1 MTIDEKLDRILWN
14 QEVMLMYLQQILKE
28 SSKSQ
33 FLEDYSANLAAQAT
47 EIILGHNIVR
57 K

>member
-33 FLEDYSANLAAQAT
+33 FLEDYSANLAAQMT

>member
-14 QEVMLMYLQQILKE
+14 EEDMLMYLQQILKE

-47 EIILGHNIVR
+47 EIILGHKIVR